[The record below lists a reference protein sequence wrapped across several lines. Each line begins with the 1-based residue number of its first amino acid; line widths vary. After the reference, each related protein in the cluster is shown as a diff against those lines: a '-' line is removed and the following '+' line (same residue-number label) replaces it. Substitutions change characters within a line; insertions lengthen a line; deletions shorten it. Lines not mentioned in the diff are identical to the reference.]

1 MVLKWECDKLWGGT
15 PTSMPI
21 FSAETLDFLI
31 PYIPRRGNKTLFLV
45 T

>member
-1 MVLKWECDKLWGGT
+1 MAGKSGQLGGNT
-15 PTSMPI
+15 DTSMPI

-31 PYIPRRGNKTLFLV
+31 TYIPRRGNKILFLV